1 MYMIFKKITVTVIA
15 LTMLA
20 GCSTR
25 AKYITATPVDPVK
38 YEGLTCSQIHTEML
52 NIHKEI
58 RRVSRLQDGE
68 SIKDTVMFWTSMLIF
83 APAIVFLIGKDR
95 EEALKELKGEF
106 EALKSVSVDNRCN
119 TYATL
124 HEIEI
129 QEDAEKEKRKI
140 QDENKNAYNIQNN

>member
-1 MYMIFKKITVTVIA
+1 MFT
-15 LTMLA
+15 

-25 AKYITATPVDPVK
+25 AKYITAKAVNPVK
-38 YEGLTCSQIHTEML
+38 YEGLTCDQVHAEIL
-52 NIHKEI
+52 NVHKEI
-58 RRVSRLQDGE
+58 RRISRLQDSE
-68 SIKDTVMFWTSMLIF
+68 SIKDTVMFWTSMIVF

-106 EALKSVSVDNRCN
+106 EALKSVSVNNRCD

-124 HEIEI
+124 QEIEI

-140 QDENKNAYNIQNN
+140 QDENQNVYGTQNN